1 MSKYLDILKFES
13 FHLINSPYKIIS
25 ILLYAIS
32 ILYGCQTGYD
42 LFKKHNIEIKSI
54 KSKNADFEKKM
65 LVQYDELEQGLIEKP
80 RRDPTIPYWAI
91 WNTPSYALKSP
102 SPMIVF
108 STGQA
113 EQYGYYKKVT
123 NWSTVFDNDL
133 AEEIANP
140 ERLALGTLDF
150 SFVLLFLTPILLIIL
165 LFNIGGLEKDNGF
178 DKLIYL
184 NDVSK
189 KSWLITRFSYYFL
202 VLFTLICFL
211 LIPYAVLS
219 GVFTNELMSFFTLM
233 VLIFLYIFLWVSI
246 FYFINY
252 WGKGSVDQAIK
263 MISIWVALSIIMPGL
278 FHQITSIKFS
288 TNYMVDYLDVA
299 RDQRYEIF
307 DMSTDTLQNELL
319 ESFPVSKSSVYA
331 QDTTINKGIINR
343 SISGLVNIL
352 NKKAAGKIEKE
363 SELKNNFVR
372 STLLLNPIMYFQNK
386 INEVSEA
393 DYYAYRLY
401 RENIQNSIDK
411 KIELILRD
419 TWNKEEV
426 DKERYIEYLQEF
438 KN

>member
-1 MSKYLDILKFES
+1 MNKYLNILKFEY
-13 FHLINSPYKIIS
+13 FHLVNAPYKIIS
-25 ILLYAIS
+25 ILLYAFS
-32 ILYGCQTGYD
+32 IFYGCQTSYAV
-42 LFKKHNIEIKSI
+42 FKKHNVEIKSI
-54 KSKNADFEKKM
+54 KSKNLDFENEM

-91 WNTPSYALKSP
+91 WNTPSYVLKNP

-113 EQYGYYKKVT
+113 EQYGYYKKAT
-123 NWSTVFDNDL
+123 NWSTIFDNDL

-184 NDVSK
+184 NNISK
-189 KSWLITRFSYYFL
+189 KAWLTIRFSYYFL
-202 VLFTLICFL
+202 FVFLLICFL
-211 LIPYAVLS
+211 LIPYAILS
-219 GVFTNELMSFFTLM
+219 GALTNELTSFFKLLA
-233 VLIFLYIFLWVSI
+233 LILLYVFLWTSV
-246 FYFINY
+246 FYLINY

-263 MISIWVALSIIMPGL
+263 MISIWAVLSIIMPGL
-278 FHQITSIKFS
+278 FHQIASIKFS

-307 DMSTDTLQNELL
+307 DMSTDTLQKELL
-319 ESFPVSKSSVYA
+319 KSFPSLKNSIYA
-331 QDTTINKGIINR
+331 QDTIVDKGIVNR

-352 NKKAAGKIEKE
+352 NKKAAVKIEKE
-363 SELKNNFVR
+363 NELKNDYVR
-372 STLLLNPIMYFQNK
+372 STFNLNPIMYFQNK
-386 INEVSEA
+386 INEISMT
-393 DYYAYRLY
+393 DYYAYRRY
-401 RENIQNSIDK
+401 RENIQNTIDK
-411 KIELILRD
+411 KIEFILRD
-419 TWNKEEV
+419 TWNKEII
-426 DKERYIEYLQEF
+426 DKKRYIEYLQEF

>member
-108 STGQA
+108 SKGQA

-184 NDVSK
+184 NDISK

-233 VLIFLYIFLWVSI
+233 VLIFFYIFLWVSI

-263 MISIWVALSIIMPGL
+263 MISVWVALSIIMPGL

-319 ESFPVSKSSVYA
+319 ESFPVLKSSVYA
-331 QDTTINKGIINR
+331 QDTTINKGIVNR

>member
-25 ILLYAIS
+25 IVLYAIS

-54 KSKNADFEKKM
+54 NSKNADFEKKM

-184 NDVSK
+184 NDFSK

-263 MISIWVALSIIMPGL
+263 MISVWVALSIIMPGL

-319 ESFPVSKSSVYA
+319 ESFPVLKSSVYA
-331 QDTTINKGIINR
+331 QDTIINKGIINR

-386 INEVSEA
+386 INEVSKA

-411 KIELILRD
+411 KIELILID

>member
-25 ILLYAIS
+25 ILLYASS

-54 KSKNADFEKKM
+54 NSKNADFEKKM

-184 NDVSK
+184 NDISK

-263 MISIWVALSIIMPGL
+263 MISVWVALSIIMPGL

-319 ESFPVSKSSVYA
+319 ESFPVLKSSVYA
-331 QDTTINKGIINR
+331 QDTTINKGIVNR

-386 INEVSEA
+386 INEVSKA

>member
-13 FHLINSPYKIIS
+13 FHFINSPYKIIS

-184 NDVSK
+184 NDFSK

-263 MISIWVALSIIMPGL
+263 MISVWVALSIIMPGF

-319 ESFPVSKSSVYA
+319 ESFPVLNSSVYA

-386 INEVSEA
+386 INEVSKA

-419 TWNKEEV
+419 TWNKKEV

>member
-25 ILLYAIS
+25 IVLYAIS

-54 KSKNADFEKKM
+54 NSKNADFEKKM

-150 SFVLLFLTPILLIIL
+150 SFVLLFLTPILMIIL
-165 LFNIGGLEKDNGF
+165 LFNVGGLEKDNGF

-184 NDVSK
+184 NDFSK

-263 MISIWVALSIIMPGL
+263 MISVWVALSIIMPGL

-319 ESFPVSKSSVYA
+319 ESFPVLKSSVYA

-352 NKKAAGKIEKE
+352 NKKASGKIEKE

-386 INEVSEA
+386 INEVSKA

>member
-184 NDVSK
+184 NDFSK

-263 MISIWVALSIIMPGL
+263 MISVWVALSIIMPGL

-319 ESFPVSKSSVYA
+319 ESFPILKSSVYA
-331 QDTTINKGIINR
+331 QDTTIDKGIINR

-352 NKKAAGKIEKE
+352 NKKASGKIEKE

-386 INEVSEA
+386 INEVSNA

>member
-13 FHLINSPYKIIS
+13 FHLIKSPYKIIS

-42 LFKKHNIEIKSI
+42 LFKKHNIEIKII

-65 LVQYDELEQGLIEKP
+65 LVQYDELEQGLIERP

-91 WNTPSYALKSP
+91 WNIPSYALKSP

-184 NDVSK
+184 NDISK

-263 MISIWVALSIIMPGL
+263 MISVWVALSIIMPGL

-319 ESFPVSKSSVYA
+319 ESFPVLKSSVYA
-331 QDTTINKGIINR
+331 QDTIINKGIINR

-386 INEVSEA
+386 INEVSKA

-438 KN
+438 KD

>member
-184 NDVSK
+184 NDFSK

-233 VLIFLYIFLWVSI
+233 LLIFLYIFLWVSI

-263 MISIWVALSIIMPGL
+263 MISVWVALSIIMPGL

-319 ESFPVSKSSVYA
+319 ESFPVLKSSVYA

-393 DYYAYRLY
+393 DYYAYKLY

>member
-13 FHLINSPYKIIS
+13 FHLINSSYKIIS
-25 ILLYAIS
+25 IVLYAIS

-54 KSKNADFEKKM
+54 KSKNTDFEKKM
-65 LVQYDELEQGLIEKP
+65 LVQFDELEQGLIEKP

-91 WNTPSYALKSP
+91 WNAPSYALKSP

-165 LFNIGGLEKDNGF
+165 LFNIGGLEQDNGF

-184 NDVSK
+184 NDISK
-189 KSWLITRFSYYFL
+189 KSWLITRFLYYFL

-252 WGKGSVDQAIK
+252 WGNGSVDQAIK

-319 ESFPVSKSSVYA
+319 ESFPILKSSVYA

-352 NKKAAGKIEKE
+352 NKKAAEKIEKE
-363 SELKNNFVR
+363 SELKNNFVS

-386 INEVSEA
+386 INELSNA

-401 RENIQNSIDK
+401 RESIQNSIDK

-426 DKERYIEYLQEF
+426 NKERYIEYLQEF

>member
-1 MSKYLDILKFES
+1 MSKYLNILKFES

-42 LFKKHNIEIKSI
+42 LFKKHNIEIESI
-54 KSKNADFEKKM
+54 KSKNVDFEKKM

-102 SPMIVF
+102 SPMIIF

-123 NWSTVFDNDL
+123 NWSTIFDNDL

-184 NDVSK
+184 NDFSK

-202 VLFTLICFL
+202 VLFTFICFL

-219 GVFTNELMSFFTLM
+219 GVFANELMSFFTLI

-319 ESFPVSKSSVYA
+319 KSFPVLKSSVYA

-363 SELKNNFVR
+363 SELKNNFVT
-372 STLLLNPIMYFQNK
+372 STLLLNPVMYFQNK

-426 DKERYIEYLQEF
+426 GKKRYIEYLQEF
-438 KN
+438 KD

>member
-13 FHLINSPYKIIS
+13 FHLIKSPYKIIS

-65 LVQYDELEQGLIEKP
+65 LVQYDELEQGLIERP

-91 WNTPSYALKSP
+91 WNTPSYALKNP

-184 NDVSK
+184 NDISK

-233 VLIFLYIFLWVSI
+233 VLIFLYIFLWASI

-263 MISIWVALSIIMPGL
+263 MISVWVALSIIMPGL

-288 TNYMVDYLDVA
+288 TNYMIDYLDVA

-319 ESFPVSKSSVYA
+319 ESFPVLKSSVYA

-352 NKKAAGKIEKE
+352 NKKASGKIEKE

-386 INEVSEA
+386 INEVSKA

>member
-13 FHLINSPYKIIS
+13 FHLINSSYKIIS
-25 ILLYAIS
+25 IVLYAIS

-54 KSKNADFEKKM
+54 KSKNTDFEKKM
-65 LVQYDELEQGLIEKP
+65 LVQFDELEQGLIEKP

-91 WNTPSYALKSP
+91 WNAPSYALKSP

-165 LFNIGGLEKDNGF
+165 LFNIGGLEQDNGF

-184 NDVSK
+184 NDISK
-189 KSWLITRFSYYFL
+189 KSWLITRFLYYFL

-252 WGKGSVDQAIK
+252 WGNGSVDQAIK

-319 ESFPVSKSSVYA
+319 ESFPILKSSVYA

-352 NKKAAGKIEKE
+352 NKKAAEKIEKE
-363 SELKNNFVR
+363 SELKNNFVS

-386 INEVSEA
+386 INELSNA

-401 RENIQNSIDK
+401 RESIQNSIDK

>member
-150 SFVLLFLTPILLIIL
+150 SFVLLFLTPILLVIL
-165 LFNIGGLEKDNGF
+165 LFNVGGLEKDNGF

-184 NDVSK
+184 NDISK
-189 KSWLITRFSYYFL
+189 KAWLATRFSYYFL
-202 VLFTLICFL
+202 IVFTLICFL
-211 LIPYAVLS
+211 LIPYAILS
-219 GVFTNELMSFFTLM
+219 GALTNELTSFFRLLA
-233 VLIFLYIFLWVSI
+233 LIFLYVFLWTSV
-246 FYFINY
+246 FYLINY
-252 WGKGSVDQAIK
+252 LGIGSVDQAIK
-263 MISIWVALSIIMPGL
+263 MISVWVVLSIIMPGL
-278 FHQITSIKFS
+278 FHQIAAIKFS

-307 DMSTDTLQNELL
+307 DMSTDT
-319 ESFPVSKSSVYA
+319 Y
-331 QDTTINKGIINR
+331 
-343 SISGLVNIL
+343 
-352 NKKAAGKIEKE
+352 KK
-363 SELKNNFVR
+363 N
-372 STLLLNPIMYFQNK
+372 Y
-386 INEVSEA
+386 
-393 DYYAYRLY
+393 
-401 RENIQNSIDK
+401 
-411 KIELILRD
+411 
-419 TWNKEEV
+419 
-426 DKERYIEYLQEF
+426 
-438 KN
+438 

>member
-1 MSKYLDILKFES
+1 MSKYLDILKFEF
-13 FHLINSPYKIIS
+13 FHFINSPYKIIS
-25 ILLYAIS
+25 IVLYAIS

-91 WNTPSYALKSP
+91 WNTPSYAFKSP

-184 NDVSK
+184 NGISK
-189 KSWLITRFSYYFL
+189 KSWLITRFSYYLL

-211 LIPYAVLS
+211 LIPYAVIS
-219 GVFTNELMSFFTLM
+219 GVFTNELMSFFTLI

-252 WGKGSVDQAIK
+252 LGKGSVDQAIK
-263 MISIWVALSIIMPGL
+263 MISVWVALSIIMPGL

-319 ESFPVSKSSVYA
+319 ESFPVLKSSVYA

-372 STLLLNPIMYFQNK
+372 STLLLNPTMYFQNK
-386 INEVSEA
+386 INEVSKA

>member
-25 ILLYAIS
+25 IVLYAIS

-184 NDVSK
+184 NDFSK

-219 GVFTNELMSFFTLM
+219 GVFTNELMSFFTLIL
-233 VLIFLYIFLWVSI
+233 LIFLYIFLWVSI

-263 MISIWVALSIIMPGL
+263 MISVWVALSIIMPGL

-319 ESFPVSKSSVYA
+319 ESFPVLKSSVYA

-386 INEVSEA
+386 INEVSKA

-419 TWNKEEV
+419 TWNKEKI

>member
-25 ILLYAIS
+25 IVLFAIS

-42 LFKKHNIEIKSI
+42 IFKKHNIEIKSI
-54 KSKNADFEKKM
+54 NSKNADFEKKM

-184 NDVSK
+184 NDISK

-319 ESFPVSKSSVYA
+319 ESFPVLKSSVYA

-386 INEVSEA
+386 INEVSKA

>member
-1 MSKYLDILKFES
+1 MSKYFKILKFEY
-13 FHLINSPYKIIS
+13 FHLVNAPYKIIS

-32 ILYGCQTGYD
+32 IFYGCQTGYS

-54 KSKNADFEKKM
+54 KSKNSDFENKM
-65 LVQYDELEQGLIEKP
+65 LVQYDQLKQGLIEKP

-91 WNTPSYALKSP
+91 WNTPSYALKNP
-102 SPMIVF
+102 SEMIVF
-108 STGQA
+108 SIGQA

-123 NWSTVFDNDL
+123 NWSTIFDNDL
-133 AEEIANP
+133 AEEISNP

-184 NDVSK
+184 NDITK
-189 KSWLITRFSYYFL
+189 KAWLRARFSYYLL
-202 VLFTLICFL
+202 VVFILICSL
-211 LIPYAVLS
+211 SIPYAILS
-219 GVFTNELMSFFTLM
+219 GALTNELNSFLTLLS
-233 VLIFLYIFLWVSI
+233 LIFLYVFLWTSI
-246 FYFINY
+246 FYLINY
-252 WGKGSVDQAIK
+252 WAKGSVDQAIK
-263 MISIWVALSIIMPGL
+263 MISVWVVLSIIMPGL

-307 DMSTDTLQNELL
+307 DMSTDTLQKELL
-319 ESFPVSKSSVYA
+319 ESFPSLKNSIYA
-331 QDTTINKGIINR
+331 QDNTINKGIINR

-352 NKKAAGKIEKE
+352 NKKAAVKIEKE
-363 SELKNNFVR
+363 SELKNNYAR
-372 STLLLNPIMYFQNK
+372 SILILNPIMYFQNK
-386 INEVSEA
+386 INEICTT
-393 DYYAYRLY
+393 DYNAYRRY
-401 RENIQNSIDK
+401 RESIQNTIDK
-411 KIELILRD
+411 KIEFILRD
-419 TWNKEEV
+419 TWNREEV

>member
-1 MSKYLDILKFES
+1 MSKYLDILKFEF

-91 WNTPSYALKSP
+91 WNTPSYSLKSP

-184 NDVSK
+184 NDISK

-263 MISIWVALSIIMPGL
+263 MISVWVALSIIMPGL

-319 ESFPVSKSSVYA
+319 ESFPVLKSSVYA
-331 QDTTINKGIINR
+331 QDTTINKGIVNR

>member
-13 FHLINSPYKIIS
+13 FHLIKSPYKIIS

-184 NDVSK
+184 NDFSK

-233 VLIFLYIFLWVSI
+233 LLIFLYIFLWFSI

-263 MISIWVALSIIMPGL
+263 MISVWVALSIIMPGL

-319 ESFPVSKSSVYA
+319 ESFPVLKSSVYA
-331 QDTTINKGIINR
+331 QDTIINKGIINR

-352 NKKAAGKIEKE
+352 NKKASGKIEKE

-386 INEVSEA
+386 INEVSKA